1 MRKTIATTLALSAA
15 ALTLGVPGAAHA
27 DRYAVDDPEDTHHG
41 SDVLTMTVQH
51 GKKNVAV
58 TTRHLGLRKDPAT
71 GSGGTVYFDTDP
83 SDQGPEFVFVGGYFD
98 GTDYTL
104 NETEGS
110 DASSGAT
117 RCSTATTSCGSA
129 TRRTRCGSWCPARR
143 SGTRPRSGSRSARPA
158 PAPTA
163 PAPGSWTGSASRA
176 SSPPGWLADAG
187 RPG

>member
-83 SDQGPEFVFVGGYFD
+83 SDQGPEFVFVGGYFE

-104 NETEGS
+104 NETEGFGRKQWGDPVQHGDYILRIRYQKDQVRLVVS
-110 DASSGAT
+110 
-117 RCSTATTSCGSA
+117 R
-129 TRRTRCGSWCPARR
+129 PALGHPAKVRVAVR
-143 SGTRPRSGSRSARPA
+143 ASGTRTDGTGTGLVDWVGKPRQFTP
-158 PAPTA
+158 
-163 PAPGSWTGSASRA
+163 
-176 SSPPGWLADAG
+176 WLA
-187 RPG
+187 R